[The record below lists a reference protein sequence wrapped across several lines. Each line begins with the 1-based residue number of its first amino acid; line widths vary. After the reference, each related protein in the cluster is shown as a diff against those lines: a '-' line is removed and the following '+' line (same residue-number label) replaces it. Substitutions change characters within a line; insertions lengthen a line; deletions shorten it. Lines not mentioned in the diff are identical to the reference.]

1 MEFGLRVAFCLLLV
15 SGTVTVRGSDA
26 SDGHAA
32 VSRPKRWSGLSVF
45 DSLRGKGSPSS
56 TKPPA
61 RDGAGLNLEDAL
73 NPKPA
78 KPAGGDDSRFNL
90 EDALRP
96 AVKPTDKPTGGGE
109 VSGCSGPKAGN
120 RHREPAP
127 ADPPPAAAGGPV
139 AFGHLSL
146 HDALSE
152 LSGIPRY
159 GESGSTAR
167 SP

>member
-1 MEFGLRVAFCLLLV
+1 MEFGLKVAFCLLLV

-26 SDGHAA
+26 SDGH
-32 VSRPKRWSGLSVF
+32 GLSVF

-96 AVKPTDKPTGGGE
+96 AVKPTDKPTGGE
-109 VSGCSGPKAGN
+109 CQ
-120 RHREPAP
+120 
-127 ADPPPAAAGGPV
+127 AALVQKLGTV
-139 AFGHLSL
+139 IENQRQQIRLL
-146 HDALSE
+146 LQ
-152 LSGIPRY
+152 LV
-159 GESGSTAR
+159 AR
-167 SP
+167 SPSATSRFMMR